1 MTSRSVK
8 RRTSGHDPSRSSL
21 NGPQSS
27 QTSLN
32 MPEPHPAAVNRA
44 EGSLVPSTSTDSYID
59 AQRSDTIE
67 KRASQSE
74 WIPSK

>member
-8 RRTSGHDPSRSSL
+8 RRPSGSARSSL

-32 MPEPHPAAVNRA
+32 MPEPHPAAISRA

-67 KRASQSE
+67 GVASPANRASQSE
-74 WIPSK
+74 